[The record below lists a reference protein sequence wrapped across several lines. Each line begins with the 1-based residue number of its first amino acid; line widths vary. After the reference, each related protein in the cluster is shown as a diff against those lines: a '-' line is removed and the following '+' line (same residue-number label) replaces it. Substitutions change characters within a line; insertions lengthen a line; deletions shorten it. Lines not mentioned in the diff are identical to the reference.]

1 MTGTNLIENVGGI
14 GACEFDAHVW
24 KITLTM

>member
-1 MTGTNLIENVGGI
+1 LVENVGGI